1 MGEFGKVSTKAYVV
15 DELGAPFKLQDIIL
29 DELHADEVL
38 VEIKY
43 TGICHT
49 VGETTLNQLSC
60 R

>member
-1 MGEFGKVSTKAYVV
+1 MVEFGKVSTKAFVV

-49 VGETTLNQLSC
+49 VGETTLNH
-60 R
+60 

>member
-1 MGEFGKVSTKAYVV
+1 MGESQNISTQAFVV
-15 DELGAPFKLQDIIL
+15 NELGAPFKLQDIVL

-49 VGETTLNQLSC
+49 VGKTH
-60 R
+60 